1 MKEKEYT
8 TEDWVAIHQ
17 EFFTLAREVEDLRLH
32 GELLSAFIKSF
43 QIGYDLGFQEGMNFE
58 KLQQISEKF
67 MFPSLRANEPVKPD
81 TDHPQFKMGFL
92 EGHKIGKCKSI
103 DPLLPQDMKEMI
115 DLVRWFYPHEKSLSF
130 DTIVSNLKNWREQK

>member
-1 MKEKEYT
+1 MKTEYT
-8 TEDWVAIHQ
+8 TEDWEKLHE
-17 EFFTLAREVEDLRLH
+17 EFFSLAREVEDLRLH

-103 DPLLPQDMKEMI
+103 DPLLPQDMEEMI

>member
-67 MFPSLRANEPVKPD
+67 MHPPLKAN
-81 TDHPQFKMGFL
+81 
-92 EGHKIGKCKSI
+92 
-103 DPLLPQDMKEMI
+103 
-115 DLVRWFYPHEKSLSF
+115 W
-130 DTIVSNLKNWREQK
+130 